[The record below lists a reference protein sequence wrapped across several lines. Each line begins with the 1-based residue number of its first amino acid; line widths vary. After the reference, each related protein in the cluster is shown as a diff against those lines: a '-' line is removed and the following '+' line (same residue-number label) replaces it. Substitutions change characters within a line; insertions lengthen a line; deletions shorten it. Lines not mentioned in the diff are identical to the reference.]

1 MRDNKHEVPDDA
13 RDFQARDDGHADEI
27 EKGAKAQTVLYP
39 TQELI
44 ETGVPLSVF
53 DLRKQHSAEYDALA
67 AKAEQLAASLD
78 AEGARQALIEAQ
90 DTAMDSFVVW
100 HKARSDAYAAR
111 DTVGMK
117 IAEAAQNAMETR
129 DWERLL
135 ENAIKDRGINLP
147 VKLRG
152 ETASS

>member
-1 MRDNKHEVPDDA
+1 
-13 RDFQARDDGHADEI
+13 
-27 EKGAKAQTVLYP
+27 
-39 TQELI
+39 
-44 ETGVPLSVF
+44 
-53 DLRKQHSAEYDALA
+53 
-67 AKAEQLAASLD
+67 
-78 AEGARQALIEAQ
+78 
-90 DTAMDSFVVW
+90 MDSFVVW